1 MEELKT
7 KNLGPAAAS
16 WGAAVAGVA
25 VAGGVA
31 TDPESE
37 WYRKLDR
44 PSWEPPAG
52 VFGPVW
58 TVLYVL
64 LAGSAALAFRDV
76 NGPRRRWVL
85 GLYTANLAMNL
96 GWNVLFFRAHSP
108 RAAAV
113 DNVGLL
119 GSIVALIVLVR
130 NHNKI
135 AAGALVP
142 YAAWVAFASA
152 LSIAIAVKN

>member
-1 MEELKT
+1 
-7 KNLGPAAAS
+7 
-16 WGAAVAGVA
+16 
-25 VAGGVA
+25 
-31 TDPESE
+31 
-37 WYRKLDR
+37 
-44 PSWEPPAG
+44 
-52 VFGPVW
+52 
-58 TVLYVL
+58 
-64 LAGSAALAFRDV
+64 
-76 NGPRRRWVL
+76 VL